1 MSRIADL
8 QQVNEN
14 RILWIEEFNQDAV
27 KVVFDTGQSVL
38 ATKRSLDKLLKS
50 QLNAGLE
57 SNTK

>member
-14 RILWIEEFNQDAV
+14 RILWIEEFNQGAV

-38 ATKRSLDKLLKS
+38 ATKRSLDRLLKS
-50 QLNAGLE
+50 QPNAGLE